1 MRVVFALG
9 VLAFED
15 SWREL
20 DRILETVDDG
30 WHLWELPD
38 LDATEES
45 AWLQQ
50 GRPWL
55 RGLFEAAA
63 RRSAWQRPG
72 GLHHRRILVVLDPEE
87 ATPDVPAEDTEDT
100 LQLLPRVARLFLS
113 QPLRILMENIESDG
127 LFLDAVLDVLGTA
140 ELRDLRKCRPPA
152 LEYDSPGGSELP
164 KRIEHYLDD
173 PEWRDIPR
181 RLFVFTDSDRLTHS
195 GDLAPDSVARQVT
208 KLCEDRDV
216 PYRVLRKRAIENYL
230 PQEALEAWAASPGR
244 TSVRPRVA
252 MMARL
257 DTEQRDYFPM
267 KLGFLKGIP
276 KEQEDLFAAPRW
288 LEEDRL
294 NFFRK
299 ERWFGPDIVLLFRDH
314 RDAVTPE
321 ALRRRCG
328 PLSAED
334 DTTELDQLVAQ
345 ICAEL

>member
-1 MRVVFALG
+1 MRVVFDLE
-9 VLAFED
+9 VLALED

-20 DRILETVDDG
+20 DRILETVEDG
-30 WHLWELPD
+30 WHLWEIPD

-45 AWLQQ
+45 VWLQQ

-55 RGLFEAAA
+55 RGLFEATA
-63 RRSAWQRPG
+63 RRSAWQSPG
-72 GLHHRRILVVLDPEE
+72 GLHHRRILVVLEPEVTPESPEE
-87 ATPDVPAEDTEDT
+87 GTDGT
-100 LQLLPRVARLFLS
+100 LHLAPQVARLFLG

-127 LFLDAVLDVLGTA
+127 LFLDAILDVLGTD
-140 ELRDLRKCRPPA
+140 ELRELRTCTPPA

-173 PEWRDIPR
+173 PAWQGIPR
-181 RLFVFTDSDRLTHS
+181 RLFVFTDSDRLTHG

-208 KLCEDRDV
+208 KLCKDRDV

-276 KEQEDLFAAPRW
+276 KGQEDLFAAPRW
-288 LEEDRL
+288 LEEDRS
-294 NFFRK
+294 NFLRP
-299 ERWFGPDIVLLFRDH
+299 ERWFGPDIVHLFRDH
-314 RDAVTPE
+314 RDAITPE

-328 PLSAED
+328 PVSAED
-334 DTTELDQLVAQ
+334 GTTELDQLVAL